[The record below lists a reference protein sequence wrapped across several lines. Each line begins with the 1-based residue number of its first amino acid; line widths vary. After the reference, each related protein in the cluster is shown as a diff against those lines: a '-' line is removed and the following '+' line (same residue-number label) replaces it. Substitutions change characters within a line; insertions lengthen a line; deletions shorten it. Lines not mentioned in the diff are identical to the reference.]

1 VIGRLIVCSLGAYGF
16 ARLDFPGRDLAFG
29 MLLASLMIPDMVATI
44 PLYVAYANIGWINTH
59 WPLIVPP
66 IVANTFG
73 TFLLRQ
79 FFMGV
84 PKEFEE
90 AALIDGASHLD
101 IYARIMLPLSKPALA
116 TLAIFTFLG
125 SWNDFFHPLI
135 YLNSVDQFTVSVGL
149 AFFQGQFATEYT
161 RLMAGVMLSVLPI
174 MVVYSF
180 AQQYF
185 TRGINL
191 SGLKG

>member
-1 VIGRLIVCSLGAYGF
+1 MYTETSAQEEHAYGGRRHRRDRRVE
-16 ARLDFPGRDLAFG
+16 AGADAPLDRRLRRAP
-29 MLLASLMIPDMVATI
+29 
-44 PLYVAYANIGWINTH
+44 
-59 WPLIVPP
+59 
-66 IVANTFG
+66 
-73 TFLLRQ
+73 
-79 FFMGV
+79 
-84 PKEFEE
+84 
-90 AALIDGASHLD
+90 
-101 IYARIMLPLSKPALA
+101 
-116 TLAIFTFLG
+116 
-125 SWNDFFHPLI
+125 PLI